1 MKVAYN
7 AFALQQ
13 RYGSLPGPA
22 AKNPTNNYAKALLVV
37 VGGDGTISD
46 SEWAAIE
53 STAKYLGHSDES
65 VAELR
70 QFDWKNANLHDM
82 LKEIPDPHVAR
93 RLLYDAILLASVDGY
108 HEGEKVAARRMAE
121 RLQVDAS
128 TLTAVEAMVE
138 AEAALR
144 QIRRSWFDAPK

>member
-1 MKVAYN
+1 MKVTYN

-13 RYGSLPGPA
+13 RYGSMPGPA

-53 STAKYLGHSDES
+53 STARYLGHSDES
-65 VAELR
+65 IAELH
-70 QFDWKNANLHDM
+70 QFDWKNANLKEM
-82 LKEIPDPHVAR
+82 LKEIPDPHVSR

-108 HEGEKVAARRMAE
+108 AEGEKAAARRMAE
-121 RLQVDAS
+121 RLSIDAA
-128 TLTAVEAMVE
+128 TLSAVEGMIE
-138 AEAALR
+138 AESALR